1 MEKVADWVAHSP
13 VVAAG
18 VRAARKLAQRRNSSP
33 PPLPKFEKLDLR
45 DSGVG
50 LEEYDE
56 DNAPF
61 VDGLAKRG
69 RRRVDELDEE
79 PAAVHRK
86 APGYGSGRSG
96 LLDRERGRTAAVKR

>member
-18 VRAARKLAQRRNSSP
+18 VRAARQLAQRRNSSP
-33 PPLPKFEKLDLR
+33 PPLPKFEKMDLH
-45 DSGVG
+45 DFGF
-50 LEEYDE
+50 EYDE
-56 DNAPF
+56 ENAPPINE
-61 VDGLAKRG
+61 LPKRG
-69 RRRVDELDEE
+69 RRRADELDEE
-79 PAAVHRK
+79 PVGVHRK